1 MTPPEQVHRQTA
13 PEDRVPFLRRLAYGS
28 GAFANNLLGA
38 APGEMMIVLNL
49 GLGMDPVLIGWLGF
63 IPRITDA
70 ITDPLMGFISDGTRS
85 RWGRRRPYIFVGA
98 ILVAILFAVLWQLN
112 PNWSEKFTFVWFLL
126 FSILFYMAYTMMATP
141 WVALGYELTPDYHER
156 TRLMGTQYFAGSI
169 VYLVTPW
176 FLSIMNSGQYFKD
189 ADGNP
194 DQVAGAGG
202 LAIVIALV
210 VLGLGTLPAIFLRE
224 RNIAPVESDE
234 VRPGMKDR
242 WGEFF
247 GNFGETLKSSA
258 FLKLC
263 AATFLVFNGFIL
275 IAAFQK
281 YVMIYYVSAGDEV
294 AGAKLFGIAGSVTQ
308 FAAFGGVVLVTWL
321 ATRLGKRRTFMFATG
336 LAMLGYALKWVC
348 YSPAPDAWMTEWA
361 ASGYAMKWFFT
372 HPSST
377 WMVLVPAP
385 LLAFSLSTLFTLM
398 PSMTADVVDMDELKT
413 HQRREGMYGS
423 IYWFMV
429 KLGLSAALLGGGY
442 LLNFTGFD
450 VEVGAIQPA
459 KTITLM
465 RLFDAGVPVLTSA
478 LAIWAVFKFPITEE
492 KAYEIRRLLEERRGK
507 ANTE

>member
-1 MTPPEQVHRQTA
+1 MSAAQKYTTA
-13 PEDRVPFLRRLAYGS
+13 PEDRVPFARRLAYGA

-63 IPRITDA
+63 IPRLTDA
-70 ITDPLMGFISDGTRS
+70 ITDPLMGFISDSTRS

-98 ILVAILFAVLWQLN
+98 ILVAILFAVMWQLN
-112 PNWSEKFTFVWFLL
+112 PSWSDNFTFAWFLG
-126 FSILFYMAYTMMATP
+126 FSVLFYMAYTMMATP

-176 FLSIMNSGQYFKD
+176 FLSIMNSGRYFRD
-189 ADGNP
+189 AQGNP

-210 VLGLGTLPAIFLRE
+210 VIGLGTLPAIFLRE
-224 RNIAPVESDE
+224 RHIASVDTQETGPS
-234 VRPGMKDR
+234 MKER
-242 WGEFF
+242 WSEFF
-247 GNFGETLKSSA
+247 SNFAATLSSRP

-281 YVMIYYVSAGDEV
+281 YVMIYYVCAGDQV
-294 AGAKLFGIAGSVTQ
+294 AGAKWFGIAGTVTQ
-308 FAAFGGVVLVTWL
+308 FSAFGGVVLVTWL
-321 ATRLGKRRTFMFATG
+321 ATRIGKRRTFMLATG

-348 YSPAPDAWMTEWA
+348 YNPAHPMMT
-361 ASGYAMKWFFT
+361 
-372 HPSST
+372 
-377 WMVLVPAP
+377 LIPAP

-413 HQRREGMYGS
+413 HRRREGMYGS

-450 VEVGAIQPA
+450 VELGAAQTA
-459 KTITLM
+459 RTITMM
-465 RLFDAGVPVLTSA
+465 RIFDAGFPVLTSA
-478 LAIWAVFKFPITEE
+478 LAIWAVARFPITEE
-492 KAYEIRRLLEERRGK
+492 RAHQVREELERRRGK
-507 ANTE
+507 AT